1 MRPRL
6 LLNENVPLPSAKLLR
21 ASGWDALAIAD
32 GYSSIDDATVMR
44 LAREESR
51 WLITS
56 DRDYRHKGSYRQKG
70 STGKRGQVLL
80 RAFVGS
86 RLPTHAPASRRLDDS
101 WSRRVVRAAVVCGKE
116 VLSRA
121 SIRSGRRT

>member
-51 WLITS
+51 WLITF
-56 DRDYRHKGSYRQKG
+56 DRDYGELVFRRHLPPPPLIL
-70 STGKRGQVLL
+70 LL
-80 RAFVGS
+80 RVPS
-86 RLPTHAPASRRLDDS
+86 YLPDEPAAWIDS
-101 WSRRVVRAAVVCGKE
+101 
-116 VLSRA
+116 LY
-121 SIRSGRRT
+121 RSGQIVEGHFCIYDGQTVRRRPLPSAWPDRRH

>member
-56 DRDYRHKGSYRQKG
+56 DRDYRQKG
-70 STGKRGQVLL
+70 SGKRGQVLL

-101 WSRRVVRAAVVCGKE
+101 WSRRVVRAAAVCGKE

-121 SIRSGRRT
+121 SIRSRRRT

>member
-56 DRDYRHKGSYRQKG
+56 DRDYRQKG
-70 STGKRGQVLL
+70 SGLV
-80 RAFVGS
+80 A
-86 RLPTHAPASRRLDDS
+86 
-101 WSRRVVRAAVVCGKE
+101 C
-116 VLSRA
+116 
-121 SIRSGRRT
+121 IRWE

>member
-56 DRDYRHKGSYRQKG
+56 DRDYRQKGSYRQK
-70 STGKRGQVLL
+70 
-80 RAFVGS
+80 RAKERAKGVRSCCVHSLGVGFP
-86 RLPTHAPASRRLDDS
+86 RTPRRPA
-101 WSRRVVRAAVVCGKE
+101 G
-116 VLSRA
+116 
-121 SIRSGRRT
+121 